1 MYLKELCWHKPSL
14 FFWFGAFCD
23 VLHDKAWIQKDCV
36 CNWKV
41 RFSCLYTNMKQLLLE
56 AHLSQCPCVTM
67 VTQPRDLKD
76 GAGRASVNRLALQFW
91 TWKMAQDVRLWTRL
105 ALQFWTWKTA
115 GETRAEAGCAEI
127 PGRAAP
133 FILGFLIWGFKYKL
147 LSEEPDSQN
156 ANTASS
162 LHSQTDSSSA
172 GAWFYRNPGLAGAS
186 SPGFSLSLQNQRC
199 LSSEQHGLHSPDFPS
214 PNPRTLSALVW
225 AAVTKYHR
233 PNGLSNRCW
242 FPAVPEA
249 SHPRPLCWRRFW
261 WFTEGHLLALSSRG
275 GEREKEEKKQA
286 LWRVLLQGH

>member
-23 VLHDKAWIQKDCV
+23 VLHDKAWIQTDCI

-91 TWKMAQDVRLWTRL
+91 TWK
-105 ALQFWTWKTA
+105 TA

-147 LSEEPDSQN
+147 LLSEEPDSQN
-156 ANTASS
+156 ANTARRTAAQREPGSTETRGCRSFLTGLLLESPEPKVS
-162 LHSQTDSSSA
+162 LK
-172 GAWFYRNPGLAGAS
+172 
-186 SPGFSLSLQNQRC
+186 
-199 LSSEQHGLHSPDFPS
+199 
-214 PNPRTLSALVW
+214 W
-225 AAVTKYHR
+225 AAWA
-233 PNGLSNRCW
+233 S
-242 FPAVPEA
+242 FPRLPF
-249 SHPRPLCWRRFW
+249 SK
-261 WFTEGHLLALSSRG
+261 S
-275 GEREKEEKKQA
+275 
-286 LWRVLLQGH
+286 